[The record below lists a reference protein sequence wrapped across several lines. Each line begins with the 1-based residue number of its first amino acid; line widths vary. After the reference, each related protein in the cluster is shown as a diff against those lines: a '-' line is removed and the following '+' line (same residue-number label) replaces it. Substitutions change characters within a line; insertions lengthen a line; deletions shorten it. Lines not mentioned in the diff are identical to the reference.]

1 MYFTNTPACK
11 FAYLSLENFTM
22 ATSTAVAAPQRTS
35 ATDKSRRWKTLKSQL
50 PNYLF
55 ILPHFVL
62 FTLFLL
68 YPIFR
73 GLQISLFDW
82 KIMLTTQRWLGMANY
97 QALMKDQVFW
107 EVLRNTFWFMILTVI
122 MNVFLALVVA
132 AALKHR
138 FTGSDFYRVLFYAPG
153 ILSVSVLGIIAI
165 RVWEPQLGIIN
176 YYFVNIFHFPRIN
189 WVSDPTLIIPVLS
202 ITTVWWTFG
211 FPMLVFVA
219 GLHGI
224 PEQLYE
230 AAKIDGAG
238 VLQSFRHI
246 TIPLIMPTM
255 LFVVVTQFIAHM
267 QVFAQPYIITG
278 GGPGNASRSVVQYLY
293 ETAWKYFR
301 YGYASAISVVLALIM
316 IVVTVILFSLM
327 RRRAEY

>member
-1 MYFTNTPACK
+1 M
-11 FAYLSLENFTM
+11 
-22 ATSTAVAAPQRTS
+22 STLTAPSTRQ
-35 ATDKSRRWKTLKSQL
+35 SRRWKTLRDQL

-55 ILPHFVL
+55 ILPHFLL
-62 FTLFLL
+62 FAVFLL
-68 YPIFR
+68 YPIAR
-73 GLQISLFDW
+73 GLQISLYDW
-82 KIMLTTQRWLGMANY
+82 KIMLTEQRFVGMANY
-97 QALMKDQVFW
+97 EALLKDKVFW

-122 MNVFLALVVA
+122 VNVGLALVVA
-132 AALKHR
+132 SGLKHR
-138 FTGSDFYRVLFYAPG
+138 FHGSDILRVLFYAPG

-165 RVWEPQLGIIN
+165 RVWEPQIGIIN
-176 YYFVNIFHFPRIN
+176 YYFTNMLGGPRIMWYSN
-189 WVSDPTLIIPVLS
+189 PNLVIPVLS

-211 FPMLVFVA
+211 FPMLVFIA
-219 GLHGI
+219 GLHNI
-224 PEQLYE
+224 PEALYE

-238 VLQSFRHI
+238 PIDSFRHV

-301 YGYASAISVVLALIM
+301 YGYASAISVALALIM
-316 IVVTVILFSLM
+316 IVVTVIMFSLM

>member
-1 MYFTNTPACK
+1 MTTI
-11 FAYLSLENFTM
+11 
-22 ATSTAVAAPQRTS
+22 TASAPP
-35 ATDKSRRWKTLKSQL
+35 KSRRWKTLRDQL

-73 GLQISLFDW
+73 GLQISLYDW
-82 KIMLTTQRWLGMANY
+82 KIMLDEQKFVGLANY
-97 QALMKDQVFW
+97 EALLNDKVFW
-107 EVLRNTFWFMILTVI
+107 QVLGNTIWFMILTVVI
-122 MNVFLALVVA
+122 NVALALVVSSG
-132 AALKHR
+132 LKHR
-138 FTGSDFYRVLFYAPG
+138 FYGSDLLRVLFYAPG

-165 RVWEPQLGIIN
+165 RIWEPQLGIIN
-176 YYFVNIFHFPRIN
+176 YYFTNVLGGPRVN
-189 WVSDPTLIIPVLS
+189 WVSEPNLIIPVLS

-211 FPMLVFVA
+211 FPMLVFIA

-224 PEQLYE
+224 PEAFYE

-238 VLQSFRHI
+238 HLKSFRYI

-278 GGPGNASRSVVQYLY
+278 GGPGNASRSVVQLLY

-316 IVVTVILFSLM
+316 IVVTVTLFSLM

>member
-1 MYFTNTPACK
+1 MSVQAGVLPTPACK

-22 ATSTAVAAPQRTS
+22 ATSTAAAAPQRTS

-82 KIMLTTQRWLGMANY
+82 KIMLSTQRWLGLANY
-97 QALMKDQVFW
+97 QALMNDQVFW

-165 RVWEPQLGIIN
+165 RVHGSRSSVSSTTTSST
-176 YYFVNIFHFPRIN
+176 FSVPRVN

-211 FPMLVFVA
+211 FPMLVFIV

-255 LFVVVTQFIAHM
+255 FFVVVTQFIAHM

-278 GGPGNASRSVVQYLY
+278 GGPGNAVPL
-293 ETAWKYFR
+293 
-301 YGYASAISVVLALIM
+301 G
-316 IVVTVILFSLM
+316 
-327 RRRAEY
+327 RAVPV

>member
-1 MYFTNTPACK
+1 MVHTPACNL
-11 FAYLSLENFTM
+11 AYLLLENFTM
-22 ATSTAVAAPQRTS
+22 ATSTAATAPQRTS

-82 KIMLTTQRWLGMANY
+82 KIMLSTQRWLGLANY
-97 QALMKDQVFW
+97 QALMNDAVFW
-107 EVLRNTFWFMILTVI
+107 QVLRNTFWFMILTVI

-132 AALKHR
+132 AGLKHR

-165 RVWEPQLGIIN
+165 RIWEPQLGIIN
-176 YYFVNIFHFPRIN
+176 YYFVNILGFPRIN

-202 ITTVWWTFG
+202 S
-211 FPMLVFVA
+211 PR
-219 GLHGI
+219 
-224 PEQLYE
+224 
-230 AAKIDGAG
+230 
-238 VLQSFRHI
+238 S
-246 TIPLIMPTM
+246 
-255 LFVVVTQFIAHM
+255 
-267 QVFAQPYIITG
+267 
-278 GGPGNASRSVVQYLY
+278 GGPSASPCSSLSPACTASRSSSMKPPRS
-293 ETAWKYFR
+293 TAQACQTFR
-301 YGYASAISVVLALIM
+301 ASP
-316 IVVTVILFSLM
+316 FP
-327 RRRAEY
+327 